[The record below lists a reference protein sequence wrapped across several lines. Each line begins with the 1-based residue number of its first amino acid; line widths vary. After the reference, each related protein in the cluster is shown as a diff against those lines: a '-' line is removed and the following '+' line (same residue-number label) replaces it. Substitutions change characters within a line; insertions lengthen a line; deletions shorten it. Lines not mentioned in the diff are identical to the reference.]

1 MHACKITSPINN
13 MNNYYITFNYLE
25 QQDNI
30 DENKYDIKYIDINDI
45 VNYIRLQYKINK
57 IPYVVEYDNIEYEVI
72 KTTTTSVKTLQ
83 SIKNTKTIT
92 YKLLLNKLNSKL
104 KLLPPNTDCE
114 ITVFFKKEID
124 EPSLMIAK

>member
-25 QQDNI
+25 EQDNI

-72 KTTTTSVKTLQ
+72 KTTSTSIKTLQ

-92 YKLLLNKLNSKL
+92 YKLLLNKINSKL
-104 KLLPPNTDCE
+104 KSLPPNTDCE
-114 ITVFFKKEID
+114 ITVFFKKEIED
-124 EPSLMIAK
+124 PSLMISK

>member
-25 QQDNI
+25 EQDEP
-30 DENKYDIKYIDINDI
+30 DENKFAIKYIDINDI
-45 VNYIRLQYKINK
+45 VNYIRLKYKINK

-72 KTTTTSVKTLQ
+72 KSVTTSVKTLQ
-83 SIKNTKTIT
+83 SIQNTKTTT
-92 YKLLLNKLNSKL
+92 YKLLLKKINDKL
-104 KLLPPNTDCE
+104 KTLPPNTDCE

-124 EPSLMIAK
+124 EPSLMVAK

>member
-72 KTTTTSVKTLQ
+72 KTTSTSIKTLQ

-92 YKLLLNKLNSKL
+92 YKLLLNKINSKL
-104 KLLPPNTDCE
+104 KSLPPNTDCE
-114 ITVFFKKEID
+114 ISVFFKKEID
-124 EPSLMIAK
+124 DPSLMVVK

>member
-13 MNNYYITFNYLE
+13 MNNYCITFNYLE
-25 QQDNI
+25 EEDNI

-57 IPYVVEYDNIEYEVI
+57 IPYVVEYDNIEYEVL
-72 KTTTTSVKTLQ
+72 KSVSTSIKTLQ

-124 EPSLMIAK
+124 DPSLMIVK

>member
-25 QQDNI
+25 EQDNI

>member
-45 VNYIRLQYKINK
+45 VNYIRLH
-57 IPYVVEYDNIEYEVI
+57 I
-72 KTTTTSVKTLQ
+72 K
-83 SIKNTKTIT
+83 
-92 YKLLLNKLNSKL
+92 
-104 KLLPPNTDCE
+104 
-114 ITVFFKKEID
+114 
-124 EPSLMIAK
+124 

>member
-25 QQDNI
+25 EQDNV

-72 KTTTTSVKTLQ
+72 KTTSTSIKTLQ

-92 YKLLLNKLNSKL
+92 YKLLLNKINSKL
-104 KLLPPNTDCE
+104 KSLPPNTDCE

>member
-25 QQDNI
+25 EQDNV

-72 KTTTTSVKTLQ
+72 KTTSTSIKTLQ

-92 YKLLLNKLNSKL
+92 YKLLLNKINSKL
-104 KLLPPNTDCE
+104 KSLPPNTDCE
-114 ITVFFKKEID
+114 ISVFFKKEID
-124 EPSLMIAK
+124 DPSLMVVK